1 MYKNEKIE
9 AIYFGIH
16 DKLSN
21 DTFFPRKWN
30 CFTIFLSAEVMK
42 LLEKQF

>member
-30 CFTIFLSAEVMK
+30 CTYCSFGDVD
-42 LLEKQF
+42 Q

>member
-21 DTFFPRKWN
+21 DTFSPEN
-30 CFTIFLSAEVMK
+30 GTVL
-42 LLEKQF
+42 QFISG

>member
-30 CFTIFLSAEVMK
+30 CFTIYFWL
-42 LLEKQF
+42 